1 MKDVIVKFLKDL
13 EKKENIK
20 ILYCVE
26 WGSRAWGFA
35 SPDSDYD
42 IRFIYIRPYEYYL
55 SFDKKRDVIEVEIDD
70 MHDVCGW
77 DISKALPLLY
87 KSNTNIFEWLASP
100 IIYYEAEEFKMVRD
114 ICDKYFSV
122 KESLYNY
129 LNIAKRNA
137 REYLS
142 DTNVKIK
149 KYFCIIRP
157 LLCCEWIMEYGTKPP
172 FVFST
177 LYERYTKGEIRES
190 IENLIEL
197 KVKSG
202 GIVYGNHD
210 LVIDEYIN
218 NEISRVE
225 AFLEGYKKT
234 SFLSI
239 DEIDSVFVNL
249 LKKLWKF

>member
-1 MKDVIVKFLKDL
+1 MKDVIINFLKDL

-26 WGSRAWGFA
+26 WGSRAWGFM

-42 IRFIYIRPYEYYL
+42 IRFIYIRPCEYYL
-55 SFDKKRDVIEVEIDD
+55 SLDKKRDVIELEIDD

-77 DISKALPLLY
+77 DISKTLSLLY
-87 KSNTNIFEWLASP
+87 KSNTNIFEWIQSP
-100 IIYYEAEEFKMVRD
+100 IVYYEAEEFKLIRD

-157 LLCCEWIMEYGTKPP
+157 LLCCEWIMENGTKPP

-177 LYERYTKGEIRES
+177 LYEKYTDGGIKKS
-190 IENLIEL
+190 IEKLIEI
-197 KVKSG
+197 KTSSCGV
-202 GIVYGNHD
+202 IYGSHD
-210 LVIDEYIN
+210 LAIDEYIN
-218 NEISRVE
+218 NEILKVE
-225 AFLEGYKKT
+225 NFLANYKKT
-234 SFLSI
+234 NYLSI
-239 DEIDSVFVNL
+239 DELDKVFVKM
-249 LKKLWKF
+249 LKNMWDF